1 MIRLLPYDAA
11 WPAAFEAEAAA
22 LRESFGPL
30 AKRIDHVGSTSVP
43 GLEAKPVID
52 IQVSV
57 ASLETLEPFTPI
69 MQACGY
75 VHFRDPDPAFERAY
89 PYFHKPHDWPHS
101 HHVHLCESGSEWEW
115 RHLAFRDYLRTHPEA
130 REEYVAL
137 KRRLAAIH
145 GGANHDE
152 RQAYADA
159 KSELVR
165 RILDAAR
172 RGRS

>member
-1 MIRLLPYDAA
+1 MIRLVAYDPQ
-11 WPAAFEAEAAA
+11 WPSRYETEAAA
-22 LRESFGPL
+22 IRAAFGNL
-30 AKRIDHVGSTSVP
+30 ARRIDHVGSTSVP

-69 MQACGY
+69 MQARGY
-75 VHFRDPDPAFERAY
+75 VHLRDPDPAFERVY
-89 PYFHKPHDWPHS
+89 PFFHKPHDWPHS

-115 RHLAFRDYLRTHPEA
+115 RHLAFRDHLRTHPTA

-137 KRRLAAIH
+137 KRRLAALH
-145 GGANHDE
+145 GGANRGE

-159 KSELVR
+159 KSEFVQ